1 MKEIKKKTS
10 EICVYSSES
19 ELDSDLNAVL
29 NEARKTLKN
38 SYSPYSKFRVGC
50 ALKLADGTV
59 VTGTNQEN
67 IAYPSGLCAE
77 RVAIFSAG
85 HNHAEIPPEIIAITA
100 SSEKGKVLHPPTSCG
115 ACLQVMDEY
124 ERRFGVE
131 LKIILSG
138 QEGEVFVAHGVK
150 TFMPWR
156 FDTDLVG

>member
-10 EICVYSSES
+10 EISVYNSEN
-19 ELDSDLNAVL
+19 ELEDNLFVL
-29 NEARKTLKN
+29 LQKAKN
-38 SYSPYSKFRVGC
+38 ILSHSYSPYSKFRVGC
-50 ALKLADGTV
+50 ALQLTDGTII
-59 VTGTNQEN
+59 TGTNQEN

-85 HNHAEIPPEIIAITA
+85 NSHPHTPPEIIAITA
-100 SSEKGKVLHPPTSCG
+100 ASEKGKVLHPPTSCG

-131 LKIILSG
+131 LTIILSG
-138 QEGEVFVAHGVK
+138 ESGEVYVAQGVK

-156 FDTDLVG
+156 FDSDLVG